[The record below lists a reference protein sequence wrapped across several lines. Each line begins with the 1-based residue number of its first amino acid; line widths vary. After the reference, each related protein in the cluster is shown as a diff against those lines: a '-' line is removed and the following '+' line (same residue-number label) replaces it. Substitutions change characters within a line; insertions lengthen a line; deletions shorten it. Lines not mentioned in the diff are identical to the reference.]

1 MYAYIKGKLAHKEAS
16 FAIIDVNGVG
26 YHLNI
31 SLQTYSKIKDKE
43 ECLLYTHL
51 HVREDDQK
59 LYGFSSQSERT
70 LFLLLVSVSGIGSNT
85 GIAMLSAMT
94 PDEMKQYILRE
105 DVKAI
110 QMIKGIGLKTAQRVI
125 LDLKDKVAKTTG
137 LDNDIGGK
145 THNNSREEA
154 LTALVT
160 LGISKNVAEKSL
172 DRISKSHGN
181 DLSVEELIKFA
192 LKSA

>member
-51 HVREDDQK
+51 HVREDDQE

-192 LKSA
+192 LKSP

>member
-16 FAIIDVNGVG
+16 YVIIDVNGVG

-31 SLQTYSKIKDKE
+31 SLQTYAKIKDQE
-43 ECLLYTHL
+43 ECLLHTHL

-59 LYGFSSQSERT
+59 LYGFATTQEKT
-70 LFLLLVSVSGIGSNT
+70 LFLLLVSVSGIGTNT

-110 QMIKGIGLKTAQRVI
+110 QMIKGIGAKTAQRVI
-125 LDLKDKVAKTTG
+125 IDLKDKIAKT
-137 LDNDIGGK
+137 K
-145 THNNSREEA
+145 NNAREVNA
-154 LTALVT
+154 
-160 LGISKNVAEKSL
+160 
-172 DRISKSHGN
+172 
-181 DLSVEELIKFA
+181 
-192 LKSA
+192 

>member
-16 FAIIDVNGVG
+16 FVIIDVNGVG

-31 SLQTYSKIKDKE
+31 SLQTYAKIKDQE
-43 ECLLYTHL
+43 ECMLYTHL

-59 LYGFSSQSERT
+59 LYGFATQTEKS
-70 LFLLLVSVSGIGSNT
+70 LFLLLVSVSGIGTNT

-105 DVKAI
+105 DAKAI
-110 QMIKGIGLKTAQRVI
+110 QMIKGIGAKTAQRVI
-125 LDLKDKVAKTTG
+125 IELKDKVAKTTELEKG
-137 LDNDIGGK
+137 LVAGID
-145 THNNSREEA
+145 NNSREEA

-160 LGISKNVAEKSL
+160 LGIAKNAAEKALNS
-172 DRISKSHGN
+172 ITKKHGN

>member
-16 FAIIDVNGVG
+16 YVVIDVNGVG
-26 YHLNI
+26 YRLNI
-31 SLQTYSKIKDKE
+31 SLQTYAKIKDQE
-43 ECLLYTHL
+43 ECLLFTHL

-59 LYGFSSQSERT
+59 LYGFSTQSEKT
-70 LFLLLVSVSGIGSNT
+70 LFLLLVSVSGIGTNT

-105 DVKAI
+105 DAKAI
-110 QMIKGIGLKTAQRVI
+110 QMIKGIGAKTAQRVI
-125 LDLKDKVAKTTG
+125 IELKDKVAKTTE
-137 LDNDIGGK
+137 LDGAKITGID
-145 THNNSREEA
+145 NNSREEA
-154 LTALVT
+154 LTALMT
-160 LGISKNVAEKSL
+160 LGITKNAADKSL
-172 DRISKSHGN
+172 DAIIKKYGN